1 MRRDELSQADTPVF
15 LIPVGEIEVPADRLR
30 SLKID
35 QATAIGQAIAADRQY
50 DPISVTQ
57 LPGQQRYLLVDGLHR
72 LEGCRAVGLKTI
84 EARVVPNDRAG
95 RTRQEVLS
103 AWARAAHDAFDRA
116 AQIDAMTRLAGEPLA
131 YDEGAS
137 AMIALAG
144 WSEAAAEALGISR
157 RTVFNYLKLH
167 RFYSAAQV
175 LTLRERGLAGEL
187 VPLMRLAA
195 LPPEEFAQAWMAIEA
210 SEVASIAEALALVAP
225 APVQPFDKK
234 RAKVVNQAAGWPAHE
249 VRQLIADLR
258 RLYAEKT
265 STEARG

>member
-1 MRRDELSQADTPVF
+1 MANAVTQVLANKGQVF
-15 LIPVGEIEVPADRLR
+15 RVSLDWVDVPADRLR
-30 SLKID
+30 VLKLP
-35 QATAIGQAIAADRQY
+35 QAVAIGQAIAADRQY

-103 AWARAAHDAFDRA
+103 AWARADHDAFDRA
-116 AQIDAMTRLAGEPLA
+116 AQIEAMTRLAGEPLA

-195 LPPEEFAQAWMAIEA
+195 LPPEDFARAWAAIA
-210 SEVASIAEALALVAP
+210 AGEVASIAEALALVAL
-225 APVQPFDKK
+225 APVDDSDKK
-234 RAKVVNQAAGWPAHE
+234 RRKVMKAVSAWHPADIRE
-249 VRQLIADLR
+249 LIDELR

-265 STEARG
+265 AAL